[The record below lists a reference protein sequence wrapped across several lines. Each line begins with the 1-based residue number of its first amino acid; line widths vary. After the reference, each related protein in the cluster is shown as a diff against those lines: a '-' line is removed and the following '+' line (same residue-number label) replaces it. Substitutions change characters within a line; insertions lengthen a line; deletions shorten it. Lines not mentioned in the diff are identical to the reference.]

1 MEKFDCPKFEVCS
14 AALCPLDPHP
24 RRYWY
29 ADTEICP
36 LRNVPDWVKVQRKI
50 QRLNPN
56 PHRYFTQKMLE
67 SITRV
72 TKNIVGIEYVRYGQA
87 KEYEWLHARENR
99 HKNSRDHKI
108 DRLLG
113 NIHTDDHREG
123 VRFIL

>member
-1 MEKFDCPKFEVCS
+1 MEKLNCPKFDSCS
-14 AALCPLDPHP
+14 AALCPRDPHP

-50 QRLNPN
+50 QKLNPD

-72 TKNIVGIEYVRYGQA
+72 ARDITGIEYVGYSQT
-87 KEYEWLHARENR
+87 KEYDWIHARENR
-99 HKNSRDHKI
+99 HRN
-108 DRLLG
+108 
-113 NIHTDDHREG
+113 NN
-123 VRFIL
+123 